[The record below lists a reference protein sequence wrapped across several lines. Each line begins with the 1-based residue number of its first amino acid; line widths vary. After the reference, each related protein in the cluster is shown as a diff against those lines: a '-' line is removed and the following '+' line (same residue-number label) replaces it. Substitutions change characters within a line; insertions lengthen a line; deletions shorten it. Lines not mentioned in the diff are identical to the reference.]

1 MPGTADDD
9 GRQPHAAG
17 KHVQARVSQP
27 GGRYTPRA
35 ATLAHPEVAIVR
47 AAVVIRLPEI
57 ARQLDVEIAMQLQP
71 YVRAYV
77 WR

>member
-47 AAVVIRLPEI
+47 AAVVIR
-57 ARQLDVEIAMQLQP
+57 RDVEIAMQLQP